1 MSQQPNRSALVSGAG
16 AAGGIGFAIAK
27 SLVEEGV
34 KVYITST
41 TDRIYDR
48 AKEIGATGFIAD
60 LTDLAQSK
68 KLISN
73 ISSLDILINNAGMSS
88 LNTPLLNDEASDLSM
103 VTTEGFKR
111 GIARN
116 LETAFNLTSASLSL
130 LRKSPAGRIIM
141 ISSVTGG
148 AMAMANQPIYAAAKA
163 GLIGLTKSLA
173 IDEAKYQITVNAIL
187 PGWIKTDTQSD
198 FENNQG
204 LKTPLQ
210 RSGSPDEVAALAA
223 FLASTKASYITGQSI
238 IIDGGNTIAE
248 ERS

>member
-1 MSQQPNRSALVSGAG
+1 MSQQSNRSALVSGAG

-34 KVYITST
+34 TVYITST
-41 TDRIYDR
+41 TDRIYHR
-48 AKEIGATGFIAD
+48 AKEIGATGFTAD
-60 LTDLAQSK
+60 LTDLADSK

-88 LNTPLLNDEASDLSM
+88 LNTPLLVDEASDLTQ

-116 LETAFNLTSASLSL
+116 LESAFNLTSAALPL

-141 ISSVTGG
+141 ISSVTG
-148 AMAMANQPIYAAAKA
+148 AVMAMANQPIYAAAKA

-173 IDEAKYQITVNAIL
+173 IDEARYQITVNAIL
-187 PGWIKTDTQSD
+187 PGWIRTDTQSD
-198 FENNQG
+198 FENSQG

-238 IIDGGNTIAE
+238 IVDGGNSIAE

>member
-1 MSQQPNRSALVSGAG
+1 MSQQSIRSALVSGAG
-16 AAGGIGFAIAK
+16 AIGGIGFAIAK
-27 SLVEEGV
+27 SLVEDGV

-60 LTDLAQSK
+60 LTDLSDTK

-88 LNTPLLNDEASDLSM
+88 LNTPLLVDEASDLTKI
-103 VTTEGFKR
+103 TTEGFKR

-116 LETAFNLTSASLSL
+116 LESAFNLTSAALPL

-141 ISSVTGG
+141 ISSVTG
-148 AMAMANQPIYAAAKA
+148 AVMAMANQPIYAAAKA

-173 IDEAKYQITVNAIL
+173 IDEARYQITVNAIL
-187 PGWIKTDTQSD
+187 PGWIRTDTQSD

-238 IIDGGNTIAE
+238 IVDGGNSIAE

>member
-1 MSQQPNRSALVSGAG
+1 MSQQSIRSALVSGAG

-34 KVYITST
+34 TVYITST
-41 TDRIYDR
+41 TDRIYHR
-48 AKEIGATGFIAD
+48 AKEIGATGFTAD
-60 LTDLAQSK
+60 LTDVSDTK

-88 LNTPLLNDEASDLSM
+88 LNTPLLKDEASDLSKI
-103 VTTEGFKR
+103 TTEGFKR

-116 LETAFNLTSASLSL
+116 LESAFNLTSAALPL

-141 ISSVTGG
+141 ISSVTG
-148 AMAMANQPIYAAAKA
+148 AVMAMANQPVYAAAKA

-173 IDEAKYQITVNAIL
+173 IDEARYQITVNAIL
-187 PGWIKTDTQSD
+187 PGWIRTDTQSD
-198 FENNQG
+198 FENSQG

-238 IIDGGNTIAE
+238 IVDGGNSIAE

>member
-1 MSQQPNRSALVSGAG
+1 MSQQYMRSALVSGAG

-27 SLVEEGV
+27 SLVADGV

-48 AKEIGATGFIAD
+48 AKEIGATGFTCD

-88 LNTPLLNDEASDLSM
+88 LNSPLLKDEASDLSK

-116 LETAFNLTSASLSL
+116 LESAFNLTSAALEL

-148 AMAMANQPIYAAAKA
+148 VMAMANQPIYAAAKA

-173 IDEAKYQITVNAIL
+173 VDEAKYQITVNAIL
-187 PGWIKTDTQSD
+187 PGWIKTDTQSE
-198 FENNQG
+198 FENSQG

-210 RSGSPDEVAALAA
+210 RSGSPDEVAALAV
-223 FLASTKASYITGQSI
+223 FLASIKASYITGQSI
-238 IIDGGNTIAE
+238 IIDGGNSIAE

>member
-1 MSQQPNRSALVSGAG
+1 MSQQYMRSALVSGAG

-27 SLVEEGV
+27 SLVADGV
-34 KVYITST
+34 TVYITST

-48 AKEIGATGFIAD
+48 AKEIGATGFICD

-88 LNTPLLNDEASDLSM
+88 LNSPLLKDEASDLSK

-116 LETAFNLTSASLSL
+116 LESAFNLTSAALEL

-148 AMAMANQPIYAAAKA
+148 LMAMANQPIYAAAKA

-173 IDEAKYQITVNAIL
+173 VDEAKYQITVNAIL
-187 PGWIKTDTQSD
+187 PGWIKTDTQSE
-198 FENNQG
+198 FENSQG

-210 RSGSPDEVAALAA
+210 RSGSPDEVAALAV
-223 FLASTKASYITGQSI
+223 FLASIKASYITGQSI
-238 IIDGGNTIAE
+238 IIDGGNSIAE

>member
-1 MSQQPNRSALVSGAG
+1 
-16 AAGGIGFAIAK
+16 
-27 SLVEEGV
+27 
-34 KVYITST
+34 
-41 TDRIYDR
+41 
-48 AKEIGATGFIAD
+48 
-60 LTDLAQSK
+60 
-68 KLISN
+68 
-73 ISSLDILINNAGMSS
+73 MSS
-88 LNTPLLNDEASDLSM
+88 LNTPLLVDEASDLTQ

-116 LETAFNLTSASLSL
+116 LESAFNLTSAALPL

-141 ISSVTGG
+141 ISSVTG
-148 AMAMANQPIYAAAKA
+148 AVMAMANQPIYAAAKA

-173 IDEAKYQITVNAIL
+173 IDEARYQITVNAIL
-187 PGWIKTDTQSD
+187 PGWIRTDTQSD
-198 FENNQG
+198 FENSQG

-238 IIDGGNTIAE
+238 IVDGGNSIAE